1 MTNDERMTKHKL
13 SNTPDRVMNLAGK
26 KAAVTFDQSGSGRLN
41 LTGDL
46 LYSGCGASK
55 TLTLQGDTAG
65 LASSLEPSPIPTPAR
80 ARRRPP

>member
-1 MTNDERMTKHKL
+1 MTKHKL

-41 LTGDL
+41 LTGAL
-46 LYSGCGASK
+46 LVSGYGASK
-55 TLTLQGDTAG
+55 TRTLQGNTEG

>member
-1 MTNDERMTKHKL
+1 MTKHKL
-13 SNTPDRVMNLAGK
+13 SDTPDRVMNLAGK

-41 LTGDL
+41 LTGAL
-46 LYSGCGASK
+46 LNSGYGASK

-80 ARRRPP
+80 ARRPPP

>member
-41 LTGDL
+41 LTGAL
-46 LYSGCGASK
+46 LVSGGV
-55 TLTLQGDTAG
+55 
-65 LASSLEPSPIPTPAR
+65 
-80 ARRRPP
+80 